1 MFLLLFCQIK
11 NKAESKKFALI
22 FVNVKLTSPTELIKN
37 ALCLPQEVSKCQ
49 RNGTN
54 VYLKLTFCQAMTAKR
69 IAI

>member
-37 ALCLPQEVSKCQ
+37 ALCLPQEVKCQ

-54 VYLKLTFCQAMTAKR
+54 VYLELTFCQAMTAKR
-69 IAI
+69 IEI